1 MDYSKEYDGKRAYEE
16 REPAE
21 PQSVNRLTQAAI
33 ALLIAL
39 LTIYLV
45 RW

>member
-1 MDYSKEYDGKRAYEE
+1 MEYSRDYDRKRAYEK

-45 RW
+45 R